1 MVVDKLYL
9 NISRTRRLINN
20 GSDKFNDVSLSVIA
34 KIEKTGFT
42 YDMMSINEVFD
53 FPKIW
58 YRRSLARRLFLGEE
72 PSTSN
77 QSQLNRNSQSPQ
89 TPFTEPQAQNNRGTF
104 EGTKR
109 SNKRL
114 LHTNNSPSWKTCV
127 LLSVSLSTLDVK
139 MNVGKIMGEI
149 TWITKNPVLFS
160 KMSISSFGPR
170 EMKFNFLLD
179 GSRLNIISEKH
190 GGIVLVQNISS
201 FGKKTLLQFFVFFS
215 TLSCFLVELN
225 DDKKSLTN
233 VINKSLNKIALRINA
248 IVISANK
255 HSIQTPILKC
265 RLSNLDII
273 LKDTWKVNEE

>member
-1 MVVDKLYL
+1 M
-9 NISRTRRLINN
+9 INN

-160 KMSISSFGPR
+160 KMYHKNAKIFLKSILV
-170 EMKFNFLLD
+170 MCLKLCTLD
-179 GSRLNIISEKH
+179 FRFMFSY
-190 GGIVLVQNISS
+190 VL
-201 FGKKTLLQFFVFFS
+201 TLTQLPSPQ
-215 TLSCFLVELN
+215 
-225 DDKKSLTN
+225 
-233 VINKSLNKIALRINA
+233 
-248 IVISANK
+248 
-255 HSIQTPILKC
+255 
-265 RLSNLDII
+265 
-273 LKDTWKVNEE
+273 